1 MNKCFFSLSFSFLI
15 LNSVVSAYDITEQQ
29 DTPRKELHE
38 RRLQNR
44 LFKERRAS
52 EMPYTR
58 DAEIIQEKKEKQGW
72 YNDDLADAN
81 QNRANAVKRQQQ
93 EVQSKELEQKRIQ
106 NKVIQQQLENR
117 RLDDARYQRKLDDAA
132 WDRSHRR

>member
-1 MNKCFFSLSFSFLI
+1 MNKCFFSLSLSLLFLT
-15 LNSVVSAYDITEQQ
+15 SAVSAYALTEQQ
-29 DTPRKELHE
+29 DTPEKELYD
-38 RRLQNR
+38 RRLQNS

-58 DAEIIQEKKEKQGW
+58 DAEIIKEKKEKQGW
-72 YNDDLADAN
+72 YDDNLADAN
-81 QNRANAVKRQQQ
+81 QDRANAVKRQQQ
-93 EVQSKELEQKRIQ
+93 EVQEKELEKKRIE

-117 RLDDARYQRKLDDAA
+117 RLDDARYRRKLDDAA